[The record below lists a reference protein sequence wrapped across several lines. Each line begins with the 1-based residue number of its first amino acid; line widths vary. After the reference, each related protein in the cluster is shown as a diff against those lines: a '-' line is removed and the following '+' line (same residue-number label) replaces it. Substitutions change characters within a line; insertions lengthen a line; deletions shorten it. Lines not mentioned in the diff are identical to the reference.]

1 MSNIKLI
8 DPATTTAEHQKT
20 FNQIHNAFGTIPNMF
35 KAIGNSSAA
44 LNSMWTSFEALGQG
58 TLGHQLGEQLAVL
71 VANIN
76 RCEYCLAAH
85 TMLGQNAGLTAVQMS
100 EAQVG
105 KSSDMKVQAALN
117 FASKI
122 VSERAHIS
130 THDIEQIKQAGF
142 NDADIAE
149 LIAHVALNIFT
160 NYTNVAMA
168 VPVDFPQ
175 VELIQAA

>member
-8 DPATTTAEHQKT
+8 DPAITTGSQQQTFGQIQK
-20 FNQIHNAFGTIPNMF
+20 AFGTVPNMF
-35 KAIGNSSAA
+35 RAIGNSSAA
-44 LNSMWTSFEALGQG
+44 LNSMWTSFVALGQG
-58 TLGHQLGEQLAVL
+58 TLGQQLGEQVAVL

-85 TMLGQNAGLTAVQMS
+85 TMLGQNAGLTAAQLS

-105 KSSDMKVQAALN
+105 KSNDKKVQAALI
-117 FASKI
+117 FSSKM
-122 VSERAHIS
+122 VSQRAHLS
-130 THDIEQIKQAGF
+130 TFDIAEIKQAGF

-160 NYTNVAMA
+160 NYTNVSLA
-168 VPVDFPQ
+168 VPIDFPQ
-175 VELIQAA
+175 VELVQAA